1 MQRRKEIL
9 DPAHELKLPGVARCV
24 DEVMQAAT
32 QNSWRA
38 QQIVA
43 ELFKAELAGKIA
55 RLIRDQMGAAKFPL
69 SRSLAEFDFIAS
81 PVNEDI
87 VRTLHDGD
95 FMGQARNG
103 VLVGGTGTGKTHL
116 VTAIGINA
124 VNQRRRAGFFSA
136 VDLVNKLE
144 AEHRDGQAGRPGE
157 QLTRIDLVII
167 DELGDLP
174 LADSGGRLLFQLISK
189 RYERTPILLTTN
201 LAFAEWPTVS
211 TDPKMTTALL
221 DRLTHHCDIIE
232 TGNENWCINHRDESR
247 SVDQP

>member
-1 MQRRKEIL
+1 MQRREKIL

-43 ELFKAELAGKIA
+43 ELFKAELAGKTA
-55 RLIRDQMGAAKFPL
+55 RSIRHQMGAAKFPL

-103 VLVGGTGTGKTHL
+103 VRVGGTGTGKTHL

-124 VNQRRRAGFFSA
+124 VNQRRRVGFFSA
-136 VDLVNKLE
+136 VDPVNKLE

-174 LADSGGRLLFQLISK
+174 LADSGGRLLFHLISK
-189 RYERTPILLTTN
+189 RYERTSIPLTTN
-201 LAFAEWPTVS
+201 LACAEWPTVF

-232 TGNENWCINHRDESR
+232 TGNENWRINHRDQSR
-247 SVDQP
+247 SADQN